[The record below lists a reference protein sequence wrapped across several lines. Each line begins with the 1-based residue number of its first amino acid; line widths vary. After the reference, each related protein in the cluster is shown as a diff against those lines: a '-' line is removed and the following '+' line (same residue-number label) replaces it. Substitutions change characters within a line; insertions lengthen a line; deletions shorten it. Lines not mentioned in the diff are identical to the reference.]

1 MKGKI
6 GTLVCDANILI
17 DYFDNNKN
25 VLRLATEHCY
35 DIYVPIPVFE
45 EVGQMEESDAIK
57 LGIRLI
63 EPTLV
68 QLLEAVNG
76 EGSLSNED
84 RLCFIIARD
93 NGWICASN
101 EKSLRNKC
109 IREKVE
115 TIRGLKIMM
124 ELHAIQKLSKQ
135 EAIDTAK
142 KIKESNSRITVEV
155 IQDFSDELDRQK

>member
-35 DIYVPIPVFE
+35 DIYVPTPVFE
-45 EVGQMEESDAIK
+45 EVEQMGKNDTEK

-63 EPTLV
+63 EPTLA
-68 QLLEAVNG
+68 QLSEAVNG

-93 NGWICASN
+93 NGWICATN

-109 IREKVE
+109 KRENVE
-115 TIRGLKIMM
+115 TIRGLKIML
-124 ELHAIQKLSKQ
+124 ELHVLRKLSKE
-135 EAIDTAK
+135 EAMDTAK
-142 KIKESNSRITVEV
+142 KIKESNSRITEGV
-155 IQDFSDELDRQK
+155 IQDFCDELDT